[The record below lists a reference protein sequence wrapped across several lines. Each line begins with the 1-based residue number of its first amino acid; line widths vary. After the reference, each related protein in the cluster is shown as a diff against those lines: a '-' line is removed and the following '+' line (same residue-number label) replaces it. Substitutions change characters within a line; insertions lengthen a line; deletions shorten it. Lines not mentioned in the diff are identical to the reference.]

1 MFKIYDGRSEF
12 YQWDLDRKVIVEDK
26 SINQVHFCNRT
37 DDCSLVTE
45 VYDLDGLRVAD
56 VPNILLQNDWRINV
70 YAYDH
75 KYTKHSEVFE
85 VVRRSKPAD
94 YIYTET
100 ELKTLDALVERMDNI
115 ESTIGEAVEDYL
127 EANPPEV
134 ELKDY
139 YTKGEVDT
147 AIKEAVDNIETDVP
161 DVDLTGYATE
171 KYVDD
176 KIADID
182 IPETDLSDYYNKG
195 ATDTAIKAAVDAIVH
210 PKTDLSNYY
219 TREETNNQINNKIA
233 EIPKTDLS
241 GYYTKGETNTAIKN
255 AVDAIEHPT
264 TDLSNYYN
272 KQETDKQIKDK
283 VDAIPETD
291 LSNYYTKGQTETLV
305 AEAIGQIEFPEGGG
319 GDVQSVEEVHVG
331 EYAPINPN
339 IKLWIKPNEDVAF
352 LTKEDADS
360 LYMTEESTNTLIDN
374 AIENLDIPEADVD
387 LSDYYTKGQTETLV
401 AESIAGIQHPTPDL
415 SGYYTK
421 TEIDGLLAN
430 LPVGDVPSGEGVKF

>member
-115 ESTIGEAVEDYL
+115 ESTIGETVEDYL

-283 VDAIPETD
+283 VDAIEIPETD

-305 AEAIGQIEFPEGGG
+305 AEAIGQIEFPDNPGS

-331 EYAPINPN
+331 EFAPINPS
-339 IKLWIKPNEDVAF
+339 IKLWVKPNEDVSFA
-352 LTKEDADS
+352 TEKYVDDA
-360 LYMTEESTNTLIDN
+360 I
-374 AIENLDIPEADVD
+374 ANLDIPEADVD

-401 AESIAGIQHPTPDL
+401 AETFRGIGT
-415 SGYYTK
+415 SYYTK
-421 TEIDGLLAN
+421 TEIDDMLAN
-430 LPVGDVPSGEGVKF
+430 LPTGDVPSGEGVKF

>member
-37 DDCSLVTE
+37 DNCSLVTE

-115 ESTIGEAVEDYL
+115 ESTIGEQVEDYL

-134 ELKDY
+134 ELTDY

-147 AIKEAVDNIETDVP
+147 AIKEAVDAIEVP
-161 DVDLTGYATE
+161 EVDMTGYATEQYVNEQIGKIEIPDPDLSDYAKKSDIPSLAPYATKAYVNDAIQTNKPNLTGYATE

-176 KIADID
+176 AVNNAPYATKQDVIDAIGDISSFDIEIVTSLSSVTNANMHTIYYVPNGNHYDEYMYVDGQWELIGNTELDLTGYATEEYVQEQLESLEIPDPDLTDYAKKTD
-182 IPETDLSDYYNKG
+182 IPSLDGYATQDYVDIQISYINTEG
-195 ATDTAIKAAVDAIVH
+195 AKEVYVGTEAPAAGSSYEVWINPDENVGFMTKEEANELYVTAEAVEGMIPDVSKYQTADQVQTAITTA
-210 PKTDLSNYY
+210 LSS
-219 TREETNNQINNKIA
+219 I
-233 EIPKTDLS
+233 
-241 GYYTKGETNTAIKN
+241 G
-255 AVDAIEHPT
+255 
-264 TDLSNYYN
+264 
-272 KQETDKQIKDK
+272 
-283 VDAIPETD
+283 
-291 LSNYYTKGQTETLV
+291 V
-305 AEAIGQIEFPEGGG
+305 AEEGA
-319 GDVQSVEEVHVG
+319 
-331 EYAPINPN
+331 Y
-339 IKLWIKPNEDVAF
+339 
-352 LTKEDADS
+352 
-360 LYMTEESTNTLIDN
+360 
-374 AIENLDIPEADVD
+374 
-387 LSDYYTKGQTETLV
+387 
-401 AESIAGIQHPTPDL
+401 
-415 SGYYTK
+415 
-421 TEIDGLLAN
+421 
-430 LPVGDVPSGEGVKF
+430 